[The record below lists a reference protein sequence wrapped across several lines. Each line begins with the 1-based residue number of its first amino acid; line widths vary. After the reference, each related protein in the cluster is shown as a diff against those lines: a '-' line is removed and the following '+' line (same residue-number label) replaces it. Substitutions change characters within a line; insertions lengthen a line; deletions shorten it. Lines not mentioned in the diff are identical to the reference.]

1 MVFIQILKQI
11 TLRNNDRNKYY
22 RNSNAYYDKRIFR
35 NRFSY
40 GNRYLFKINQ
50 KLYYEKESLELL
62 GFMPV

>member
-1 MVFIQILKQI
+1 MVFIQILKLI

-22 RNSNAYYDKRIFR
+22 RISYSYYDKRIFR

-40 GNRYLFKINQ
+40 GNQYLFKINQ

>member
-22 RNSNAYYDKRIFR
+22 RNSNANYDKRIFR
-35 NRFSY
+35 NCFSY
-40 GNRYLFKINQ
+40 GYQYIFKINQ